1 MNDSAHQRRAAD
13 HLVDLLIAQGIDTV
27 FGVPGESYLP
37 VLDAMHGRDSELK
50 FITCRQEG
58 GAAMSADAYGKLTGR
73 PGICFVTRGPGATNA
88 SAGLHIA
95 FQDSTPM
102 ILFIGQVGRKFR
114 DREAFQE
121 MDYRH
126 VFGQMAKWVAEID
139 DASRIQEYVSRAFR
153 VAMSGRPGPVVLS
166 LPEDMLY
173 DIVQIPMAAAYI
185 EPPRY
190 QPSVDSLMRLK
201 PLLQEAQHPL
211 ILVGGSNWTDAGK
224 NALQTFCE
232 KQNLPVA
239 SSFRCQD
246 LFDNNHPNYIGHFS
260 VGNTPY
266 LSQQLQQCDLLLAIG
281 PRLGEITTS
290 GYSHIE
296 SPVPHQKLVH
306 VFPEPE
312 EIGRV
317 YEPTL
322 SLVSDTESFC
332 SMVAKWEAL
341 DRTVDCSIETVRE
354 QYLTF
359 NHPDSVG
366 SDLFAECL
374 GSMNTNL
381 TNSAV
386 ICNGAGNY
394 AAWLHRFMRYG
405 ASVKQLAPTSGSM
418 GYGLPA
424 ANAAACLFPGS
435 DVFAFAGDG
444 CFMMTCQELATAC
457 HFALNLTIV
466 VVNNGR
472 YGTIR
477 AHQEREFPNR
487 ISGTDLMNPDFCALA
502 ESYGAQSARVTH
514 VDHFKQALD
523 NASKHKGVTLIEIMQ
538 ERNLSSPGKQLIDLR

>member
-1 MNDSAHQRRAAD
+1 
-13 HLVDLLIAQGIDTV
+13 
-27 FGVPGESYLP
+27 
-37 VLDAMHGRDSELK
+37 
-50 FITCRQEG
+50 
-58 GAAMSADAYGKLTGR
+58 
-73 PGICFVTRGPGATNA
+73 
-88 SAGLHIA
+88 
-95 FQDSTPM
+95 M
-102 ILFIGQVGRKFR
+102 ILFIGQVGRNFR

-121 MDYRH
+121 MDYRR

-173 DIVQIPMAAAYI
+173 DVVQAPTAAAYI
-185 EPPRY
+185 EPPKF
-190 QPSVDSLMRLK
+190 QPAEESLRRLK
-201 PLLQEAQHPL
+201 PLLQDAQHPL
-211 ILVGGSNWTDAGK
+211 VLVGGSNWTASGK
-224 NALQTFCE
+224 KALQTFCE
-232 KQNLPVA
+232 KQKLPVA

-246 LFDNNHPNYIGHFS
+246 LFDNNHPNYIGHFN

-317 YEPTL
+317 FEPTL
-322 SLVSDTESFC
+322 SLVSDYESFC
-332 SMVAKWEAL
+332 SAVAAWEPI
-341 DRTVDCSIETVRE
+341 DREVEYSIEPVRE
-354 QYLTF
+354 QYQAF

-366 SDLFAECL
+366 NDLLAECL
-374 GSMNTNL
+374 GVMNANL
-381 TNSAV
+381 TKPTV
-386 ICNGAGNY
+386 FCNGAGNY
-394 AAWLHRFMRYG
+394 TAWLHRFISYG
-405 ASVKQLAPTSGSM
+405 PMVTQLAPTSGSM

-424 ANAAACLFPGS
+424 ANAAACLLPDS

-444 CFMMTCQELATAC
+444 CFMMSCQELATAC
-457 HFALNLTIV
+457 HFAFNLTIV

-477 AHQEREFPNR
+477 THQEREFPSR
-487 ISGTDLMNPDFCALA
+487 VSGTDIMNPDFCNLA
-502 ESYGAQSARVTH
+502 ESFGAQSARVTH
-514 VDHFKQALD
+514 VDHFIQALSS
-523 NASKHKGVTLIEIMQ
+523 ASKHKGVTLIEIMQ
-538 ERNLSSPGKQLIDLR
+538 ERNLSSPGSYGYGYG

>member
-1 MNDSAHQRRAAD
+1 
-13 HLVDLLIAQGIDTV
+13 
-27 FGVPGESYLP
+27 VPGESYLP
-37 VLDAMHGRDSELK
+37 VLDAMHGRDSEFK

-95 FQDSTPM
+95 YQDSTPM

-121 MDYRH
+121 MDYRR

-139 DASRIQEYVSRAFR
+139 DATRIQEYVSRAFR

-173 DIVQIPMAAAYI
+173 DVVPTPVSAAYI

-190 QPSVDSLMRLK
+190 QPSEDSLK
-201 PLLQEAQHPL
+201 PLKLLLEEAQHPFV
-211 ILVGGSNWTDAGK
+211 LVGGGSWTDAGK
-224 NALQTFCE
+224 NALQVFCE

-260 VGNTPY
+260 VGKTPY
-266 LSQQLQQCDLLLAIG
+266 LSELLQQCDLLLVIG
-281 PRLGEITTS
+281 ARLGEITTA
-290 GYSHIE
+290 GYSLIE
-296 SPVPHQKLVH
+296 APVPQQKLIH
-306 VFPEPE
+306 VYPEPE

-322 SLVSDTESFC
+322 SLVSDCESFC
-332 SMVAKWEAL
+332 SAAAEWEPI
-341 DRTVDCSIETVRE
+341 DRKVEHSIDIARD

-359 NHPDSVG
+359 SQSDSVD
-366 SDLFAECL
+366 SDLLAECL
-374 GSMNTNL
+374 EAMNANMKKT
-381 TNSAV
+381 TV
-386 ICNGAGNY
+386 ISNGAGNY
-394 AAWLHRFMRYG
+394 TAWLHRFIRYG
-405 ASVKQLAPTSGSM
+405 DSVRQLAPTSGSM

-424 ANAAACLFPGS
+424 ANAAACLLPDS

-477 AHQEREFPNR
+477 THQEREFPSR
-487 ISGTDLMNPDFCALA
+487 VSGTDLMNPDFCALA
-502 ESYGAQSARVTH
+502 ESCGAQSARVTH
-514 VDHFKQALD
+514 VDHFKQALV
-523 NASKHKGVTLIEIMQ
+523 NASQHKGVTLIEIMQ
-538 ERNLSSPGKQLIDLR
+538 ERHLSSPGKQLIS